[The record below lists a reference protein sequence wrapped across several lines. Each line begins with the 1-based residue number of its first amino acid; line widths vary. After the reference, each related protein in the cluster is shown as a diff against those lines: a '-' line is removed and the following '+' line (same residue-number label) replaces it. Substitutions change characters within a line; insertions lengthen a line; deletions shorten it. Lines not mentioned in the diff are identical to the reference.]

1 MKTERFNEIVEEQ
14 LERIR
19 KVLIKKADEY
29 NLEEDRLGF
38 FKRSAAF
45 TQQTPEQVLYG
56 FMLKHLQSITD
67 YVMSGQEYSKEVW
80 EEKVTDAM
88 NYLCLLLG
96 LLEDTGR
103 AKKKPGPKPVAHKV
117 RLVED
122 KK

>member
-1 MKTERFNEIVEEQ
+1 MKTERFNQIVEEQ

-38 FKRSAAF
+38 FKRAAAF
-45 TQQTPEQVLYG
+45 AQETPEQALYG
-56 FMLKHLQSITD
+56 FLLKHLQSITD
-67 YVMSGQEYSKEVW
+67 MVQSGKEYSKDLW
-80 EEKVTDAM
+80 QEKITDAM
-88 NYLCLLLG
+88 NYLVLLLG

-103 AKKKPGPKPVAHKV
+103 ATGKKSERV
-117 RLVED
+117 RLVEE

>member
-1 MKTERFNEIVEEQ
+1 MKTDRFNEIVEEQ
-14 LERIR
+14 VDRI
-19 KVLIKKADEY
+19 KSVLIKKADEY

-45 TQQTPEQVLYG
+45 AQETPEQALYG
-56 FMLKHLQSITD
+56 FLLKHLQSITD
-67 YVMSGQEYSKEVW
+67 MVQSGDEYAKELWQEKI
-80 EEKVTDAM
+80 TDAM

-103 AKKKPGPKPVAHKV
+103 AKKKPGPKPETRV
-117 RLVED
+117 RLLEN

>member
-1 MKTERFNEIVEEQ
+1 MKTERFNQIVEEQ

-45 TQQTPEQVLYG
+45 AQETPEQALYG
-56 FMLKHLQSITD
+56 FLLKHLQSITD
-67 YVMSGQEYSKEVW
+67 MVQSGKEYSKELW
-80 EEKVTDAM
+80 QEKITDAM
-88 NYLCLLLG
+88 NYLVLLLG

-103 AKKKPGPKPVAHKV
+103 AEGKPTKTRVK
-117 RLVED
+117 LVEE